1 MFGINSELVYRISL
15 YAACLLAVRGDA
27 RKQKFEEVKKLY
39 GLRSK
44 VVHGEK
50 LSDDKIAQAMSDSF
64 HLLRDLL
71 LLAVHKGHPIMSD
84 DIDEAVFF

>member
-1 MFGINSELVYRISL
+1 MR
-15 YAACLLAVRGDA
+15 LARH
-27 RKQKFEEVKKLY
+27 RH
-39 GLRSK
+39 S

-50 LSDDKIAQAMSDSF
+50 LSDDKMAQVMSDSF

-71 LLAVHKGHPIMSD
+71 LLVVHKGHPIMSD